1 MASASVVDTIGF
13 GGGGGG
19 GGGPFP
25 AGAAAS
31 GGGGGGGGG
40 GFGAAGGEVSSITA
54 GFFYLATG
62 DETIA
67 GLSLGG
73 VAGGG
78 T

>member
-1 MASASVVDTIGF
+1 MFWWWRWRWWWS
-13 GGGGGG
+13 
-19 GGGPFP
+19 FP
-25 AGAAAS
+25 ADAAAAS
-31 GGGGGGGGG
+31 GGGGGGG

-54 GFFYLATG
+54 GFFDLATG
-62 DETIA
+62 DETSA